1 MLMWIVIIAMCVV
14 TYRIAETENQP
25 GWRWAL
31 ITFLICLACGVL
43 IPLAVLNVAIGA
55 ILSFL
60 AYFAYKVIYNQ

>member
-1 MLMWIVIIAMCVV
+1 MLLWIVIIAMCVV
-14 TYRIAETENQP
+14 MYRIAETENQP

-55 ILSFL
+55 ILSFSPTSHTR
-60 AYFAYKVIYNQ
+60 

>member
-1 MLMWIVIIAMCVV
+1 
-14 TYRIAETENQP
+14 
-25 GWRWAL
+25 L
-31 ITFLICLACGVL
+31 ITFVICLACGVL